1 MSVLFSFPEVVLATF
16 VLMDQTNMA
25 KSFFE

>member
-1 MSVLFSFPEVVLATF
+1 MSVLFSFSEVVLATF